1 MRVGASP
8 QLVIHNEVAPVRCDR
23 TNFAF
28 RPLVCGPDDVVH
40 FKRQEAHHA
49 GHGQFG
55 QPHPWRSG
63 KVCLERAFQLHLP
76 PATVSVQPV
85 RSLECCALRHG
96 NVHSADGWQEVLQDE
111 FARRD
116 PIAIVQIT
124 SALWEPIYEWKISIG
139 VAEVDETGCR
149 QRQKFSGE
157 LFHGHDPSRCI
168 APGSHS
174 NQ

>member
-1 MRVGASP
+1 MLDMDSSVSP
-8 QLVIHNEVAPVRCDR
+8 THGDQERYAWS
-23 TNFAF
+23 
-28 RPLVCGPDDVVH
+28 GH
-40 FKRQEAHHA
+40 FDCSCHH
-49 GHGQFG
+49 
-55 QPHPWRSG
+55 
-63 KVCLERAFQLHLP
+63 P

-85 RSLECCALRHG
+85 RNLECCALRHG
-96 NVHSADGWQEVLQDE
+96 NVHSAGGWQEVLQDE
-111 FARRD
+111 IARWD

-149 QRQKFSGE
+149 QRQQFSGE
-157 LFHGHDPSRCI
+157 LSYGHDPSRCI